1 MNAFSFKGQDREI
14 ELREGDIV
22 LGRSSECGVLLD
34 SETVSR
40 KHARVSVREGS
51 VFIEDLGSRNG
62 TFVNGRQIAEKVQV
76 KPGDAVQFGDVRFEL
91 FQTPPAEA
99 RTVIMSQEAVPSPP
113 EQAPR
118 PSPPA
123 PEPSVQHVPPPP
135 PARPAPSPAP
145 EPRLQVP
152 PHPQP
157 EPVPSS
163 LHKPQPAPT
172 SHAEGEQRFAPL
184 GKRALAQI
192 IDGLVA
198 FGIFFFAGMQ
208 IAPRFGGRTEAGFD
222 LTGGP
227 ALVVMAVVTAVLF
240 AYFVLLEGTLGATLG
255 KLTAGIRVRSVDG
268 GRAGIGASLVR
279 NLLRIIDGIAVYLVG
294 AVVMLLTKRKQ
305 RLGDLAA
312 RTVVVEH
319 NWGGAVRVVGLFMAI
334 AVAVGG
340 AVGGFLTAPPMQA
353 KPSPAEERVSRRAEQ
368 KAPAASVPIF
378 GTETK
383 PAQPEGGRGGMI
395 ATAVMSSEISA
406 EHEPLAAA
414 DRFAAGQRPLYLAF
428 KAVSLPP
435 KTVIKGVLIA
445 EDVGDAA
452 PPNSRLAETSVT
464 ATDGGNVPGHFRFT
478 LNPAWVPGRYRVELS
493 VNDRPAPTVRFSV
506 TP

>member
-1 MNAFSFKGQDREI
+1 M
-14 ELREGDIV
+14 
-22 LGRSSECGVLLD
+22 
-34 SETVSR
+34 
-40 KHARVSVREGS
+40 
-51 VFIEDLGSRNG
+51 
-62 TFVNGRQIAEKVQV
+62 
-76 KPGDAVQFGDVRFEL
+76 
-91 FQTPPAEA
+91 
-99 RTVIMSQEAVPSPP
+99 
-113 EQAPR
+113 
-118 PSPPA
+118 
-123 PEPSVQHVPPPP
+123 
-135 PARPAPSPAP
+135 
-145 EPRLQVP
+145 
-152 PHPQP
+152 
-157 EPVPSS
+157 PSS

-172 SHAEGEQRFAPL
+172 FRAEGEPRFASL

-198 FGIFFFAGMQ
+198 FGVFFFAGMQ
-208 IAPRFGGRTEAGFD
+208 IAPRFGGRTETGFD

-227 ALVVMAVVTAVLF
+227 ALVVIGVVSAILF

-294 AVVMLLTKRKQ
+294 AVIMLLTKRKQ

-319 NWGGAVRVVGLFMAI
+319 DWGGAVRIVGLFMAI

-353 KPSPAEERVSRRAEQ
+353 RPSPAEERVARRAEQ
-368 KAPAASVPIF
+368 KAPAAAAPTYGPEVR
-378 GTETK
+378 
-383 PAQPEGGRGGMI
+383 PAQQEAGREGMI
-395 ATAVMSSEISA
+395 TTAVMTSEISA
-406 EHEPLAAA
+406 EHEPLAVA

-428 KAVSLPP
+428 KAVNLPRN
-435 KTVIKGVLIA
+435 TVIKGVLVA

-464 ATDGGNVPGHFRFT
+464 APDGGKVPGHFKFT
-478 LNPAWVPGRYRVELS
+478 LNPAWVPGRYRVDLS
-493 VNDRPAPTVRFSV
+493 INDRPAQTLRFAV